1 MPRVKFNG
9 KPAFDSTNMWGYT
22 VEVTPEGTF
31 GNVPDELLETELAAG
46 RVTKIEQ
53 PKKVE
58 EVKVEDK
65 PLSAT
70 DVVAEGS
77 GKRVGRPPKAE

>member
-1 MPRVKFNG
+1 MPKVKFNTVVSAES
-9 KPAFDSTNMWGYT
+9 KTAWGYDI
-22 VEVTPEGTF
+22 EVTPEGVF
-31 GNVPDELLETELAAG
+31 GNVPDELLEIELAAG

-58 EVKVEDK
+58 DK
-65 PLSAT
+65 PLSAA